1 MADIGKTNTLRIVKT
16 VDFGVYLDGGDLGE
30 ILLPR
35 RYVPAGAEPG
45 QTVEVFLYFDSD
57 DRLIATAEKPF
68 ARVGEFAYL
77 EAVAVES
84 MGAFLN
90 WGLMKDLF
98 VPFREQQPPMERGRR
113 YLVYIFLD
121 VTSGRI
127 VASARLNQFLGRQP
141 APFQPEQ
148 EVDILVWGRTPL
160 GYRAIVENAHPGI
173 LYQNEVFR
181 ELRPGERVRGYIKKI
196 REDGKIDLLLEKPGY
211 GKIDNL
217 ANTILDRLKAGG
229 GYLNITDHSPPEV
242 IAARFS
248 VSKNA
253 FKMAVGAL
261 YKKRLITI
269 DDFGLTLIDPLD
281 QTAAAVRPQKMD
293 RTDPKK

>member
-1 MADIGKTNTLRIVKT
+1 VADIGKINALRIVKT

-35 RYVPAGAEPG
+35 RFVPAGAEPG
-45 QTVEVFLYFDSD
+45 RTIEVFLYFDSD
-57 DRLIATAEKPF
+57 DRLIATTETPL

-84 MGAFLN
+84 VGAFLN

-113 YLVYIFLD
+113 YLVFIYLD
-121 VTSGRI
+121 AASRRI
-127 VASARLNQFLGRQP
+127 AASARLHKFLSRQP

-148 EVDILVWGRTPL
+148 EVDILIWDRTPL
-160 GYRAIVENAHPGI
+160 GFRAIVENAHLGI
-173 LYQNEVFR
+173 LYKNEVFR
-181 ELRPGERVRGYIKKI
+181 ELRPGERVRGYVRKI
-196 REDGKIDLLLEKPGY
+196 REDGKIDLRLEKSGY
-211 GKIDNL
+211 GKIDDL
-217 ANTILDRLKAGG
+217 ANAILDRLKAGG
-229 GYLNITDHSPPEV
+229 GYLNVTDHSPPDI
-242 IAARFS
+242 IAAMFG

-261 YKKRLITI
+261 YKRKLIVL
-269 DDFGLTLIDPLD
+269 DDSGLTLIDALD
-281 QTAAAVRPQKMD
+281 HAADPGHPRGAS
-293 RTDPKK
+293 RTGRKK